1 MNAVFHQ
8 ALARSQLLRDLQ
20 SAFRDATGLS
30 LKLVPSGEACPQN
43 RLRQQENR
51 FCSLISIN
59 ASACAA
65 CLEVHREFQRRLSR
79 KLTPQQICCF
89 AGITE
94 LAVPI
99 VIGGEHVSTLIGGQV
114 FREKPSR
121 RRLERVIRQLRAWG
135 TQGEL
140 KRLERAYVQT
150 PVVSKKQFDGA
161 VRLLAIL
168 ATQLADFAN
177 RMMLTGARGEP
188 ETVIQAKRFVNAR
201 IAERVGLGE
210 TAKHVH
216 LSRNY
221 FCKVFKKA
229 TGINFTEYVA
239 RVRVENA
246 KDLLSNLQLRM
257 NEVADRAGFQS
268 ISQFNRVFRR
278 YTRCSPTAYRASLPT
293 E

>member
-1 MNAVFHQ
+1 
-8 ALARSQLLRDLQ
+8 L
-20 SAFRDATGLS
+20 
-30 LKLVPSGEACPQN
+30 EI
-43 RLRQQENR
+43 QQEFR
-51 FCSLISIN
+51 
-59 ASACAA
+59 
-65 CLEVHREFQRRLSR
+65 RRLSR
-79 KLTPQQICCF
+79 KLGPQQICCF

-99 VIGGEHVSTLIGGQV
+99 VIGGEHVATLVGGQV

-121 RRLERVIRQLRAWG
+121 RRLERVIQQLRAWG
-135 TQGEL
+135 MPGEL

-201 IAERVGLGE
+201 IAERVSLGE
-210 TAKHVH
+210 TATHVH

-221 FCKVFKKA
+221 FCKVFKRA
-229 TGINFTEYVA
+229 TSINFTEYVA
-239 RVRVENA
+239 RVRVEKA
-246 KDLLSNLQLRM
+246 KDLLANLQLRM
-257 NEVADRAGFQS
+257 NEVAARAGFQS

-293 E
+293 